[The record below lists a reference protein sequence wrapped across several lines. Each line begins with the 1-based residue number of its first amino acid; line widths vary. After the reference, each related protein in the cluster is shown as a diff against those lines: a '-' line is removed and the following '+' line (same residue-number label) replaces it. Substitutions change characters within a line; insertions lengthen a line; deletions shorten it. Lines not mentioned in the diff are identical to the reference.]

1 MGIAV
6 RPKSPIKEPADLKGK
21 KVGSTLT
28 SGEYPFLPAF
38 LKNVGLTMADIQSI
52 SLDSK
57 VRESALIDKQC
68 DAITCFVASALPK
81 IMAAGINPRVF
92 SRGSL
97 HEFCAKSHGSDS
109 QSTGLHEPIWA
120 DGF

>member
-1 MGIAV
+1 MQREVEGVPLLSLVCYNYAPTMGVAG
-6 RPKSPIKEPADLKGK
+6 RRESAIKEPADLKGK

-57 VRESALIDKQC
+57 VREGALIDKQC

-81 IMAAGINPRVF
+81 IMPARINPPLFLYRKH
-92 SRGSL
+92 R
-97 HEFCAKSHGSDS
+97 
-109 QSTGLHEPIWA
+109 
-120 DGF
+120 